1 MISPRL
7 AQVNTRAFLLP
18 LARSLGCNLGVGSA
32 EAPIKFAD
40 ATLASAGSLD
50 DRPAE
55 ICSESVA
62 DAPLVRI
69 PLSAAIALGLVCEV
83 AWRWLGVPPL
93 LTRAEVYKSS
103 AQVWLGEYLGEY
115 LGE

>member
-7 AQVNTRAFLLP
+7 AQVSTRAFLLP

-32 EAPIKFAD
+32 EAPMKFAD
-40 ATLASAGSLD
+40 ATLASAASLD

-55 ICSESVA
+55 ISEFIA

-69 PLSAAIALGLVCEV
+69 PLGEAIALGHVCEV

>member
-32 EAPIKFAD
+32 EAPMKFAD
-40 ATLASAGSLD
+40 ATLASAASLD

-55 ICSESVA
+55 ISEFIA

-69 PLSAAIALGLVCEV
+69 PLGAAIALGHVCEV

-103 AQVWLGEYLGEY
+103 AQVWLGEYLGGY